1 MMKRASVAAIAA
13 LISIALSSSFALAAG
28 DAESQIRALEDQYT
42 AAVNAKDVD
51 KIMACYVPDES
62 LFVFDVIPPRQYVG
76 AKAYHKDW
84 EGVIAGNPGPMHID
98 IQELVIAGSDKL
110 ATSHMIQHFIG
121 TDAKG
126 QKVENNFRVTDVY
139 RKVGGK
145 WLIAQEH
152 VSLPVDLV
160 TLKADPLSKP

>member
-1 MMKRASVAAIAA
+1 MKRASLAAIAA
-13 LISIALSSSFALAAG
+13 LMALGMASGIARAAG
-28 DAESQIRALEDQYT
+28 DAESQIKALEDQFA
-42 AAVNAKDVD
+42 AAVAARDVD

-84 EGVIAGNPGPMHID
+84 EGVMAGYPGPMQME
-98 IQELVIAGSDKL
+98 IQDLAITTGGKL
-110 ATSHMIQHFIG
+110 ATSHMIQHFTG
-121 TDAKG
+121 TDSKG
-126 QKVENNFRVTDVY
+126 QKAEFYFRVTDVY

-152 VSLPVDLV
+152 VSIPVDLA
-160 TLKADPLSKP
+160 TLKADGLSKP